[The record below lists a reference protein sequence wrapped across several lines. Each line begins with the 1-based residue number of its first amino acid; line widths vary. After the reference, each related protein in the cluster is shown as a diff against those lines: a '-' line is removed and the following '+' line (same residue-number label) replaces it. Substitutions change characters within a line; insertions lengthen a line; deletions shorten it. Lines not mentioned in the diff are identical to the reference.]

1 MTKEE
6 VLQKVNDYCTE
17 KQYTAATLTDSFKDK
32 FADHFQKANA
42 EGDINDESM
51 IANLKFAL
59 NTAFSSASELATVKT
74 TEFTTKENGYKSQI
88 EELKKK
94 IPSGQQQQQQQ
105 QQLEIPQEIKD
116 QLEELKQY
124 KNERS
129 KQEKFANILALAKKD
144 IRDDLHSSFEKYAK
158 ECEVKLD
165 KEDKEQAD
173 ALVARFKDIFKDTL
187 GDIRPQKPVTT
198 QKQVE
203 DVIGS
208 IPKVKVSN

>member
-17 KQYTAATLTDSFKDK
+17 KQYTSATLTDSFKDK

-94 IPSGQQQQQQQ
+94 IPSGQQKQQQQ
-105 QQLEIPQEIKD
+105 QQLDIPQEIKD

-129 KQEKFANILALAKKD
+129 KQEKYANILTLAKKD

-158 ECEVKLD
+158 DYDVKLD

-208 IPKVKVSN
+208 VPKIKVSN

>member
-17 KQYTAATLTDSFKDK
+17 KQYTSATLTDSFKDK

-42 EGDINDESM
+42 QGDINDESM

-59 NTAFSSASELATVKT
+59 NTAFSSASELATVKS
-74 TEFTTKENGYKSQI
+74 TEFTTKENVYKSQI

-94 IPSGQQQQQQQ
+94 IPNGQQQNQHQQQF
-105 QQLEIPQEIKD
+105 EIPKEIND

-124 KNERS
+124 KNERL
-129 KQEKFANILALAKKD
+129 KQEKFASIVALAKKD
-144 IRDDLHSSFEKYAK
+144 IRDDLHGSFEKYAQD
-158 ECEVKLD
+158 CEVKLD
-165 KEDKEQAD
+165 KGDKEQAD
-173 ALVARFKDIFKDTL
+173 ALVARFKDIFKDSL

-208 IPKVKVSN
+208 IPKIKVSN

>member
-1 MTKEE
+1 
-6 VLQKVNDYCTE
+6 
-17 KQYTAATLTDSFKDK
+17 
-32 FADHFQKANA
+32 
-42 EGDINDESM
+42 M

-129 KQEKFANILALAKKD
+129 KQEKYANILTLAKND

-158 ECEVKLD
+158 DYDVKLD

-208 IPKVKVSN
+208 VPKIKVSN